1 MEKLGIEPIQ
11 LLLQTFN
18 FVVMA
23 VLLTKFLYKPILKSL
38 SDRRKKIAEGLLFAE
53 KIKKEEEKTENKRQ
67 EVLAKAREES
77 RKIIEEGKQAG
88 KKDEAEIIKKA
99 HQEASQIVEKGKR
112 DVEVERS
119 TIEKGLQKQTIEI
132 AALMVEKVLQDSL
145 DQKLQKAILDKKL
158 KDITKITYRRK

>member
-1 MEKLGIEPIQ
+1 MEKLGIEQIQ

-88 KKDEAEIIKKA
+88 KKGKWK
-99 HQEASQIVEKGKR
+99 HKGCH
-112 DVEVERS
+112 
-119 TIEKGLQKQTIEI
+119 
-132 AALMVEKVLQDSL
+132 
-145 DQKLQKAILDKKL
+145 
-158 KDITKITYRRK
+158 